1 MKAKELKEL
10 RELPVAQVA
19 EKLEAAR
26 EAYFKLRFQFSTGQ
40 LPNTAQLQVARREV
54 ARITTVLQEMERASE

>member
-1 MKAKELKEL
+1 MKAKVL
-10 RELPVAQVA
+10 RQLSLEQIA

-40 LPNTAQLQVARREV
+40 LPNTAQLRIARSEI
-54 ARITTVLQEMERASE
+54 ARITTVLKEMEHSKE